1 MKKIKR
7 DPIKRLVGLRIKH
20 LRKTKGVSQEKL
32 SEKIGMSSKY
42 LSSIERGKENPTF
55 DTFIKLAKALNV
67 EISELF
73 NYADDKSVQESKKYL
88 RDLLKGTDKGK
99 LDLAVKMLRSIYL

>member
-1 MKKIKR
+1 MKTKR
-7 DPIKRLVGLRIKH
+7 DPIKRLVGIRIKH
-20 LRKTKGVSQEKL
+20 LRKTKGISQEKL

-55 DTFIKLAKALNV
+55 DTFIKLAKALNI

-73 NYADDKSVQESKKYL
+73 NYTDDKSVQESKKYL
-88 RDLLKGTDKGK
+88 RDLIKGSDKEK